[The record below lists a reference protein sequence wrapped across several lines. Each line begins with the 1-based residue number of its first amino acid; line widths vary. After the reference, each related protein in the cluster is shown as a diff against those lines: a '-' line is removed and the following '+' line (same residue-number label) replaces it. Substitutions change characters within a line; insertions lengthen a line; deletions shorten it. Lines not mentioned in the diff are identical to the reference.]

1 MRILR
6 SRDPDGPIY
15 IHDARLY
22 RWRENHGKFNHK
34 YTRPQ
39 LERMIREY
47 FGPVPIRDTHN
58 YQIAPPGQ
66 VGRFWFGNDG
76 WLHWSGRIGNRQE
89 LGSDRYDWLMK
100 RFNSGM
106 LNCCSIS
113 VAMAYKDR
121 ARRIFDPDS
130 ARLVDAIDTRETVA
144 RQRINALVQVNTS
157 GESTKSG
164 CGAEECRAVC
174 ERVVKS
180 PLLNLRGLMTIGP
193 LGGSESAL
201 RASFAMLRRL
211 GVRIADLVDGPPDL
225 SMGMSGDFE
234 QAIEEGATII
244 RVGTIL
250 LGPR

>member
-1 MRILR
+1 LLKGEHALHLVGHLQTNKI
-6 SRDPDGPIY
+6 
-15 IHDARLY
+15 
-22 RWRENHGKFNHK
+22 GKVL
-34 YTRPQ
+34 PLVAWIQ
-39 LERMIREY
+39 
-47 FGPVPIRDTHN
+47 
-58 YQIAPPGQ
+58 
-66 VGRFWFGNDG
+66 
-76 WLHWSGRIGNRQE
+76 
-89 LGSDRYDWLMK
+89 
-100 RFNSGM
+100 
-106 LNCCSIS
+106 SI
-113 VAMAYKDR
+113 
-121 ARRIFDPDS
+121 DS

-144 RQRINALVQVNTS
+144 RHRINALVQVNTS

-193 LGGSESAL
+193 LGGSEGAL
-201 RASFAMLRRL
+201 RTSFALLRRL
-211 GVRIADLVDGPPDL
+211 GERIADLVEGPVDL